1 MSDQGKKEPVGAVMV
16 VGGGIA
22 GIQAALDLANS
33 GYYVYLVERSPA
45 IGGTMPQLDKTFPTN
60 DCSMCILSPKLV
72 ECGQHLNIRLITCA
86 EVDGIH
92 GEEGNLKVRV
102 IKRPRYVDEDKC
114 VGCGVCASKCPK
126 EVKNE
131 FNSGLDKRKAIYV
144 PYPQAVPMKYTI
156 DRQNCIYF
164 RSLEA
169 GKQGRCMACLK
180 YCENKAI
187 DFDQKEEV
195 LELAVGSVILSPGF
209 EPFDPSEFDTYGY
222 GTLPNVVTSVALER
236 MLSASGPFRGH
247 LVRPSDR
254 REPKRIAWLQCVGSR
269 DMNRCRNGY
278 CSSVCCMYAIKEAVI
293 AKEHSKGELDTAIF
307 YMDMRTYG
315 KEFEKYYQRAEQE
328 KGVRFVRSRVHS
340 VERVPGTDDL
350 SIRYAT
356 EAGEVVRETFDLVV
370 LSVGMRMAESTVN
383 LAKRLDVHLDGY
395 QFAET
400 SSFAPARTSRSGVYV
415 CGAFREPKDIPGSVM
430 EASAAACAAS
440 QALAGVR
447 HTKTLSKMLPHETHV
462 LRQETRVGV
471 FVCNCGINIG
481 GIADVPAVTAYAATL
496 PRVVHAE
503 ENLFTCSQDTQ
514 ERIRRVIHEKGI
526 NRVVV
531 ASCSPRTHEPLF
543 RSTIREAGLN
553 PFLIEMANI
562 RDQNTWVHQSQPEEA
577 TVKAKD
583 LVRMAVAKVALT
595 KPLYPKHVPVT
606 KSALV
611 VGGGVAGMVSALS
624 LAEQGFSACLVEKSD
639 SLGGQARNLS
649 KTWKGESVVA
659 YLEGLIDAVTRHPNV
674 EVFLNT
680 EVRSTSGTAGNFTTT
695 LVSKGPVLHSSKLTH
710 GVAILATGGRPL
722 STSEYLYGQNPN
734 VLCWFDLDRL
744 MAAAPERVKNA
755 RAAVFIQC
763 VGSRDSVRPYCSK
776 ICCTHAVTSALQL
789 KEMNPEMDVFIL
801 YRDIR
806 TYGTRED
813 MYREARRKGVL
824 FVRYGLENKP
834 LVEEVDGE
842 LRVTVTDHV
851 LGRPLVIRPDFITLM
866 TAIIPSGHEEL
877 AKAFKVPTNAEGF
890 FFEAHMKLRPVD
902 FATEGLFVCGL
913 AHYPKP
919 IDETIAQAQA
929 VAARAMTILS
939 KDETIAGGMV
949 AEVDQENCAA
959 CLTCVRTCP
968 YHVPFINRHGVSEID
983 AAKCQGCGCC
993 ASECPAGA
1001 ITMHH
1006 FTDEEIAAKVGA
1018 LFK

>member
-1 MSDQGKKEPVGAVMV
+1 LTNATLESLEGQVGNFTARVHREPRFINEDLCTACGDCTMYCPVFVSD
-16 VGGGIA
+16 
-22 GIQAALDLANS
+22 
-33 GYYVYLVERSPA
+33 GYNE
-45 IGGTMPQLDKTFPTN
+45 G
-60 DCSMCILSPKLV
+60 LS
-72 ECGQHLNIRLITCA
+72 ITRA
-86 EVDGIH
+86 PHKD
-92 GEEGNLKVRV
+92 
-102 IKRPRYVDEDKC
+102 
-114 VGCGVCASKCPK
+114 
-126 EVKNE
+126 
-131 FNSGLDKRKAIYV
+131 
-144 PYPQAVPMKYTI
+144 YPQAVPTSFYI
-156 DRQNCIYF
+156 D
-164 RSLEA
+164 A
-169 GKQGRCMACLK
+169 KMCLFLNHET
-180 YCENKAI
+180 CQICVPTCQAKAI
-187 DFDQKEEV
+187 DFSQKEER
-195 LELAVGSVILSPGF
+195 LDLSVGAVILSPGF
-209 EPFDPSEFDTYGY
+209 GRIHDDVLARYGY
-222 GTLPNVVTSVALER
+222 GRFPDVVTSLEFER
-236 MLSASGPFRGH
+236 IMCASGPSMGE
-247 LVRPSDR
+247 VIRPSDGKH
-254 REPKRIAWLQCVGSR
+254 PKRVAFLQCVGSR
-269 DMNRCRNGY
+269 DINTGNGY
-278 CSSVCCMYAIKEAVI
+278 CSSVCCMYAVKGATIV
-293 AKEHSKGELDTAIF
+293 KEHAPDTDICIF

-350 SIRYAT
+350 SLRYAT
-356 EAGEVVRETFDLVV
+356 EAGEVVRETFDMVV

-624 LAEQGFSACLVEKSD
+624 LAEQGFSACLVEKSE

-659 YLEGLIDAVTRHPNV
+659 YLEGLIDAVTRHPKV

-695 LVSKGPVLHSSKLTH
+695 LVSKGPELHSSKLTH

-744 MAAAPERVKNA
+744 TAAAPERVKNA
-755 RAAVFIQC
+755 QAAVFIQC

-806 TYGTRED
+806 TYG
-813 MYREARRKGVL
+813 AR
-824 FVRYGLENKP
+824 
-834 LVEEVDGE
+834 
-842 LRVTVTDHV
+842 
-851 LGRPLVIRPDFITLM
+851 
-866 TAIIPSGHEEL
+866 
-877 AKAFKVPTNAEGF
+877 
-890 FFEAHMKLRPVD
+890 
-902 FATEGLFVCGL
+902 
-913 AHYPKP
+913 
-919 IDETIAQAQA
+919 
-929 VAARAMTILS
+929 
-939 KDETIAGGMV
+939 
-949 AEVDQENCAA
+949 
-959 CLTCVRTCP
+959 
-968 YHVPFINRHGVSEID
+968 
-983 AAKCQGCGCC
+983 
-993 ASECPAGA
+993 
-1001 ITMHH
+1001 
-1006 FTDEEIAAKVGA
+1006 
-1018 LFK
+1018 